1 MTLDTMAPNPVWNA
15 SDHLKTVTTLSKI
28 DASFVFKIWCDDGCK
43 DCRAQLPDFSA
54 ALSAAN
60 INPNCIEQ
68 YSVNRLP
75 GGKKQGPLVEEYGI
89 SRIPTIILE
98 QKIDA
103 TSSSLPFQEI
113 ARYVEFSDLS
123 AADYLSEMLSEH
135 LDSTT
140 YSE

>member
-1 MTLDTMAPNPVWNA
+1 MTLDSMAPNPVWNA
-15 SDHLKTVTTLSKI
+15 SAHLETVTTLSKL

-68 YSVNRLP
+68 YPVNRLP

-98 QKIDA
+98 QKVDDP
-103 TSSSLPFQEI
+103 SSPIPVQEI
-113 ARYVEFSDLS
+113 ARYVEFAELP
-123 AADYLSEMLSEH
+123 AADYISEVLSKH
-135 LDSTT
+135 INSTT
-140 YSE
+140 T